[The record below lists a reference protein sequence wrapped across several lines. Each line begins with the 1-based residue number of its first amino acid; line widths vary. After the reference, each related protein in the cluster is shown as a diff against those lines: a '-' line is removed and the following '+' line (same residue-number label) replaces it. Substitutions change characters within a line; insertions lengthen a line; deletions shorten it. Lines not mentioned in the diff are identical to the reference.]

1 MGKVKSKMKI
11 LTNISTN
18 YQETIPTGSPGRVGV
33 SPAKSGIRGE
43 KLWETPRNLSA
54 AAGKL
59 FGWYNDKPGVQ
70 FKPAR
75 NQDFGLIAEDLAT
88 VNPDLV
94 ARDEQSKIVTVR
106 LSSGQRDVAERIPQG
121 ASQSAGARETG

>member
-1 MGKVKSKMKI
+1 MKI
-11 LTNISTN
+11 LTNISTD

-70 FKPAR
+70 F
-75 NQDFGLIAEDLAT
+75 NQLVIRILA
-88 VNPDLV
+88 
-94 ARDEQSKIVTVR
+94 
-106 LSSGQRDVAERIPQG
+106 LSPRTWPP
-121 ASQSAGARETG
+121 